1 MNPALARYSDRAVQ
15 EYRFRSGAKNTYW
28 LNELTKYVKSEG
40 LWDAFRI
47 YPMQYRTNAQTGSV
61 CYGLGGLTANE
72 MQFINGVGW
81 TEDGATFASASSQY
95 AVMSGNLPAYRA
107 SDGVTFFAR
116 FAKTTESNSDTFSS
130 TNPESLASI
139 TTAGS
144 DTLVD
149 AGSVLR
155 IIGGRLDHTS
165 RNSADTA
172 FLVTRATNHSID
184 TQDVCAVVVYD
195 SGGGNLYLDKTEVT
209 YTNQDSGTTKQ
220 VTGPLALG
228 TQNVESPARFF
239 DGTYKA
245 FGMLNVAIT
254 DTQRETITDL
264 INAL

>member
-1 MNPALARYSDRAVQ
+1 MLAYAPTMDRAVQ

-28 LNELTKYVKSEG
+28 IDQLVKYVKAQG
-40 LWDAFRI
+40 LWDAFRL

-61 CYGLGGLTANE
+61 CYGLGGLTTNE

-81 TEDGATFASASSQY
+81 TENGATFASASSQY

-144 DTLVD
+144 NSLLD

-155 IIGGRLDHTS
+155 ILGGRLDHLS

-172 FLVTRATNHSID
+172 YLDTRATNHNID

-209 YTNQDSGTTKQ
+209 YTSQDAGTTKQ
-220 VTGPLALG
+220 VTGPLAIG

-245 FGMLNVAIT
+245 FGMLTVAIT